1 MPGFWGELIQG
12 LFGNDYLRDYT
23 HASKTFRPN
32 GYQNAPKHKFLFH
45 VYFEINPDAYAFSGG
60 NFGLLVKDIQLP
72 IYRFD
77 VKEYNQYN
85 RKRLVQTKINYEPVQ
100 ITFHDD
106 NGSQITDLWHA
117 YYTYYYG
124 DGRIPDSGIFDRD
137 QPGGGEVFALN
148 TGGIESQNYDKDFT
162 IPNLYNGDLSAQ
174 MNWGYIGESN
184 FPQTGVAGQRL
195 PFFKNV
201 TVYGFSQHSFV
212 AYTLINPIITEFQHD
227 RYNYDEG
234 NGVMKHNMTLAYETV
249 VYNTGYI
256 DGRTPDEIVTGFGT
270 EANYDREVSPIT
282 KIGYNG
288 LVLGQGGL
296 IDAIG
301 GAFKRMESD
310 PYNAWKDL
318 GKIYNQ
324 AKREGLTKGSTFKNQ
339 ARNDAWQQ
347 AIDAAIPKPYGQER
361 RVANPFDATIQR
373 PRNPTYDFP
382 VPNTSTS
389 TIGQANQ
396 PTIGQRIPSNNV
408 VNDDVPT
415 NNRFIESARVLPAPL
430 EPVFFPT
437 IEPDVVRISPI
448 ERPIQPPTP
457 IFRIPSVPLIQAY
470 VPQPEITAGIQIN
483 SVAQGPPTELIPQ
496 QVSFS
501 GIAGYPTSI
510 GLGLG
515 GGLTPNQFVV
525 NSGGG
530 GGRNIE
536 FTQNNIQD
544 N

>member
-1 MPGFWGELIQG
+1 MPFFGELIQG
-12 LFGNDYLRDYT
+12 LFGNDYLRDFT

-45 VYFEINPDAYAFSGG
+45 VYFDINPDAYAFSGG

-117 YYTYYYG
+117 YYTYYYA

-148 TGGIESQNYDKDFT
+148 TGGIESQNYDKDFV
-162 IPNLYNGDLSAQ
+162 IPNLYNGDLSEK

-184 FPQTGVAGQRL
+184 FPQTGVVGQRL
-195 PFFKNV
+195 PFFRSI
-201 TVYGFSQHSFV
+201 TVYGFAQHNFI

-249 VYNTGYI
+249 IYNTGYI

-288 LVLGQGGL
+288 LVLGPGGYL
-296 IDAIG
+296 NAIG
-301 GAFKRMESD
+301 GALEQMKTDPWGAFK
-310 PYNAWKDL
+310 KL
-318 GKIYNQ
+318 GAIEQQRKSEKLKI
-324 AKREGLTKGSTFKNQ
+324 T
-339 ARNDAWQQ
+339 QQ
-347 AIDAAIPKPYGQER
+347 AQIDAQQQALAALVGSPGNGRLIRPGLSPEEY
-361 RVANPFDATIQR
+361 R
-373 PRNPTYDFP
+373 PRNPSRIYP
-382 VPNTSTS
+382 VAGSTPAD
-389 TIGQANQ
+389 IGLNGQ
-396 PTIGQRIPSNNV
+396 PTIGARIPNKNIDITDNFSNRNFTQSGKS
-408 VNDDVPT
+408 NAP
-415 NNRFIESARVLPAPL
+415 PL
-430 EPVFFPT
+430 ERVF
-437 IEPDVVRISPI
+437 EAVQPDDAIIAEETPR
-448 ERPIQPPTP
+448 QFPTP
-457 IFRIPSVPLIQAY
+457 IFFEPVIEPVTSYA
-470 VPQPEITAGIQIN
+470 PQEEFTVGIQIN

-496 QVSFS
+496 QVSAS
-501 GIAGYPTSI
+501 GIFGYPTSI

-515 GGLTPNQFVV
+515 GGLTPNQRIV

-530 GGRNIE
+530 GTRNIE